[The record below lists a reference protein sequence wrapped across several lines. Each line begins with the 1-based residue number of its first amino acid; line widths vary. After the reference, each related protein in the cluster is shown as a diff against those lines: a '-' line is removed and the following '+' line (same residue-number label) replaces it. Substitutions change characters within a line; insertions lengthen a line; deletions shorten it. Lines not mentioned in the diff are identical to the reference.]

1 MRRWNDARL
10 FDHAAPMTG
19 LFARWQTL
27 RRRGVLGINRRNG
40 TFVLPENP
48 RRHYPRVDDKL
59 ITKRLADAAG
69 IPAPRTL
76 AVLSYH
82 HELRELPRLLD
93 GVSDFVLK
101 PARGAQGNGIIV
113 VTGIEHGRYRKSSGA
128 LLTLPHIRQHVSNT
142 ISGVF
147 SLRGD
152 WDSCLVE
159 SRVILDPQFERLTRY
174 GIPDIRVIVHRVLPI
189 MAMCRLPTEASDG
202 RANLHQ
208 GAIGAGIDLA
218 TGRVVHAAFHNRSIT
233 HHVDTQAPIIGFA
246 VPAWD
251 EVLGLAVRAGEISGL
266 GYVGVD
272 IVIDAAHG
280 PLLLEL
286 NARPGLAIQ
295 LANNRGLF
303 PRLRRA
309 EALPAAALSTWSERC
324 KIARDLF
331 AHSAG

>member
-1 MRRWNDARL
+1 
-10 FDHAAPMTG
+10 MTG
-19 LFARWQTL
+19 LFARWHTL
-27 RRRGVLGINRRNG
+27 RRRGILGINHRNG
-40 TFVLPENP
+40 AFVLPENP
-48 RRHYPRVDDKL
+48 RRYYPRVDDKL

-82 HELRELPRLLD
+82 HELRKLPRLLD
-93 GVSDFVLK
+93 GLSDFVLK

-113 VTGIEHGRYRKSSGA
+113 VTGVERGRYRKSSGA
-128 LLTLPHIRQHVSNT
+128 LLTLPHLRQHVSNT

-152 WDSCLVE
+152 WDSCLME
-159 SRVILDPQFERLTRY
+159 SRVVLHPHFERLARY
-174 GIPDIRVIVHRVLPI
+174 GIPDIRVIVYRGLPI

-218 TGRVVHAAFHNRSIT
+218 TGGVTHATFRNRSVA
-233 HHVDTQAPIIGFA
+233 HHVDTQAPIIGFDI
-246 VPAWD
+246 PAWD
-251 EVLGLAVRAGEISGL
+251 EVLELAVRAGEISGL

-272 IVIDAAHG
+272 IVIDAARG

-286 NARPGLAIQ
+286 NARPGLGIQ
-295 LANNRGLF
+295 VANDRGLL

-324 KIARDLF
+324 KVARDLF
-331 AHSAG
+331 AHAVG